1 MITRFLDW
9 LDESA
14 AGVIRVAYLLAGM
27 IAVASYFSDGNV
39 PRGLTHTL
47 DAVLPWTLAAALEIH
62 TYLTARRVRGAWQD
76 MQAATLGSDEH
87 ERAAGVMR
95 VNLGILAGLLAFS
108 MYNQLQ
114 YLAITWKP
122 PHTPLTPPGPFA
134 YLIRATITPAAFM
147 AAAFLAPMGEG
158 MAVQVRAEAHH
169 LARLAFKAASA
180 QWKRRLRDMQRQGE
194 DVTGA
199 LVQLVDDPTERRVIA
214 SIHAAMHPAP
224 AALVAARTES
234 PAESFPRTPEPPT
247 SGRPLWLPREEGTDT
262 PAESF
267 REQTDHAPL
276 RVISGARAHRE
287 SVRQN
292 RSRKEQLRPMAY
304 AALDEDPTLTR
315 RELRNR
321 LRCQQQTAN
330 ALYAAWKLDR
340 RQQTARRA

>member
-1 MITRFLDW
+1 MVARIPAELAPGKVTR
-9 LDESA
+9 
-14 AGVIRVAYLLAGM
+14 LAGDPAAPLVRKVR
-27 IAVASYFSDGNV
+27 IYN
-39 PRGLTHTL
+39 
-47 DAVLPWTLAAALEIH
+47 AAARMSPSDR
-62 TYLTARRVRGAWQD
+62 AQF
-76 MQAATLGSDEH
+76 AAIIEAVDE
-87 ERAAGVMR
+87 
-95 VNLGILAGLLAFS
+95 
-108 MYNQLQ
+108 
-114 YLAITWKP
+114 P
-122 PHTPLTPPGPFA
+122 
-134 YLIRATITPAAFM
+134 
-147 AAAFLAPMGEG
+147 
-158 MAVQVRAEAHH
+158 
-169 LARLAFKAASA
+169 
-180 QWKRRLRDMQRQGE
+180 
-194 DVTGA
+194 
-199 LVQLVDDPTERRVIA
+199 
-214 SIHAAMHPAP
+214 
-224 AALVAARTES
+224 TES